1 MEQSAQEVVGSP
13 FLEVCRKR
21 GDVALRDVA
30 SGDGGGGLSQ
40 GSLVVFSSLGDS
52 MILPTNH
59 VPGGTS

>member
-1 MEQSAQEVVGSP
+1 MEVIESP
-13 FLEVCRKR
+13 SLEMFNKR